1 MQAKDALPLTAAQ
14 NVVRYQG
21 CGFALVADG
30 CHA

>member
-1 MQAKDALPLTAAQ
+1 MQAKDALLLTAAQ

-21 CGFALVADG
+21 CSFALIGDG

>member
-1 MQAKDALPLTAAQ
+1 MQTDALPLTAAQ